1 MAKSKSFWGLRRGSA
16 GELTFTRSSKGEQVT
31 RSKITSMKNPMTVGQ
46 NVQRM
51 QFAGI
56 AKMRAKLHD
65 IVNHSFEGEQP
76 QITSLS
82 EFVRANLEFSE
93 TKQYIQAQTE
103 FMYDACAPIAY
114 KGGAGVPFDAVIA
127 DGSLPR
133 RYSEYTNY
141 GGSISIW
148 DSGLRKAKD
157 EATLTWRDLF
167 ERQDIQV
174 GDWLTY
180 CILVNDY
187 DGGDPKEMLS
197 LDHWKFTWVRF
208 KVKADAE
215 LTQVVSTAS
224 IASVFEIVQG
234 GDLVSLAYG
243 MMGIAAPT
251 SDPNGTALG
260 VFLEA
265 GGNLLTYAGII
276 HSRNQASGAKLR
288 SFCQLLAAGM
298 WIGGG
303 TITNVYKA
311 LWADALASWT
321 IGTAYILNGGVE
333 SYQMYE
339 VDDFYTYQENN
350 GARPRPVPAQP
361 ED

>member
-93 TKQYIQAQTE
+93 TKQYIQAQTDY
-103 FMYDACAPIAY
+103 MYDACAPMAY
-114 KGGAGVPFDAVIA
+114 KGAAGVPFGAVISS
-127 DGSLPR
+127 GSLPR
-133 RYSEYTNY
+133 RYVESTQFGNALA
-141 GGSISIW
+141 IW
-148 DSGLRKAKD
+148 DSGLRKADD
-157 EATLTWRDLF
+157 EAATLTWKDLF
-167 ERQDIQV
+167 ERQNIQV
-174 GDWLTY
+174 GDWLTF
-180 CILVNDY
+180 CVLINDY
-187 DGGDPKEMLS
+187 DVGDPKEYLS

-208 KVKADAE
+208 KVKTDAV
-215 LTQVVSTAS
+215 LTAVVNTAS
-224 IASVFEIVQG
+224 MADVFEIVQG

-243 MMGIAAPT
+243 MMGIG
-251 SDPNGTALG
+251 DPAQPAIGTALG
-260 VFLEA
+260 LYIEG
-265 GGNLLTYAGII
+265 GGNLLTYAGVI

-288 SFCQLLAAGM
+288 SFCQLVAEGM
-298 WIGGG
+298 WFGG
-303 TITNVYKA
+303 ITTTYNA

-321 IGTAYILNGGVE
+321 IGAAYILNGGVE

-350 GARPRPVPAQP
+350 GARPRPVPAAP
-361 ED
+361 SGD